1 MKKERIRNFAY
12 NKYILPSL
20 RETNARKYSFNV
32 KIVLDWLGGKGVA
45 PPDLRWFP
53 ENTTQIGHGMRAELI
68 KCEQIYTEIKYSSM

>member
-12 NKYILPSL
+12 NKYILRSL
-20 RETNARKYSFNV
+20 RESKKKNSFNV

-53 ENTTQIGHGMRAELI
+53 ENTTQIGLGMRAELI